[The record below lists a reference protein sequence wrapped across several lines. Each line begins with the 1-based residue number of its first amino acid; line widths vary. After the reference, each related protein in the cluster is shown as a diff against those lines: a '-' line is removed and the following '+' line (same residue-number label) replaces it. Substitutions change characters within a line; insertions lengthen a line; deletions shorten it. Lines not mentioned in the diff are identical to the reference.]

1 MRELENVP
9 GHACTMCEGDLVDI
23 HDFPET
29 LISPTHQVK
38 VEDDASV
45 GAPRPV
51 EQGTAESKRT
61 SVQMVIPG
69 DREYTAVGDQ
79 FFGDLR

>member
-1 MRELENVP
+1 MP
-9 GHACTMCEGDLVDI
+9 GHACTMCEGDLVGI

-29 LISPTHQVK
+29 LVSPTHQVK

-61 SVQMVIPG
+61 SVQMAIPD
-69 DREYTAVGDQ
+69 DRGYTAVGSPT
-79 FFGDLR
+79 FFLEI

>member
-1 MRELENVP
+1 
-9 GHACTMCEGDLVDI
+9 MCEGDLVDI

-29 LISPTHQVK
+29 LVSPTHQVK

-51 EQGTAESKRT
+51 ESGTAEPIKALDAQSKRG

-69 DREYTAVGDQ
+69 DREYTAVGSPL
-79 FFGDLR
+79 FGDLR